1 MNIDKLRKAMQ
12 DADASYSNAK
22 RVVDN
27 NKRRRLWEASE
38 WIEADMK
45 EDYDA
50 VRVLSSHSYNARMA
64 YETAYAEAQA
74 SAFFT
79 LDDGT
84 TLKAGD
90 VVSMVRASSWRRE
103 RKRLTGV
110 VEVVNHSTSFPANL
124 KHGRPQIGSF
134 IVRLRT
140 ADGKIGVRFDILHA
154 NSQWR
159 PVK

>member
-1 MNIDKLRKAMQ
+1 MNIDELRKAMQ
-12 DADASYSNAK
+12 DANASYSTAQK
-22 RVVDN
+22 AVDDD
-27 NKRRRLWEASE
+27 KRRRIREASE
-38 WIEADMK
+38 QINADM
-45 EDYDA
+45 EEAYNA
-50 VRVLSSHSYNARMA
+50 VRILSSHAYDARMA

-103 RKRLTGV
+103 RKTLTGV

-124 KHGRPQIGSF
+124 TYGRPQIGSF